1 VRVKGCMV
9 RALDVKSWCID
20 GEVNQVATQPVCKA
34 FTSDPGG
41 HEAHAN
47 AFAFEYCPGGH
58 FKQGCVG
65 V

>member
-1 VRVKGCMV
+1 MPKVGI
-9 RALDVKSWCID
+9 DVGAGEG
-20 GEVNQVATQPVCKA
+20 GEVNQIATQPVCKA